1 MGYSSEAAR
10 TRTQRSNNA
19 NKQIKSNKNSLNRDR
34 QNNNNNKYNCCDN
47 YTSSDSSSLRLLSSE
62 VIFQSSAD
70 SDDEKEAT
78 HTKATKCRRQA
89 DNTTR
94 IIAIK
99 KTQKRRKD
107 VEEAKEEA
115 EKEGEAAESGVE
127 AEETE
132 KQIQIECGKP
142 CDEGVETEAVAVER
156 EERQRCCKLS
166 AAFVNNCTTAV
177 DTNNNNKDNNNNRE
191 THSTECDDA
200 CANFHRT
207 SNGNNNCCHYR
218 QLSREQL
225 PQTRVALPPQAEAAE
240 QQQLHQQ
247 QQQTQTPA
255 ADRNVWWRTTSA
267 SLSPPTETA
276 ARTTASAR
284 DLERPNYTGVKAL
297 AARSGEDQCLQ
308 EFLQQ
313 ACSALTE
320 RLACLRDNMGFY
332 GANELDP
339 QAMEKRKTVGAGMR
353 TPTEQQKQRKLLES
367 KCQPLQMAYKRG
379 REQKQ
384 LTEQQQQKTKQ
395 RTVERQQAKQQQTG
409 ELKAPSA
416 AQRNAL
422 TYCHHQKQK
431 HKQQQQHNHDHQQ
444 PQTPFQQHRPQQQ
457 QLSVSNKNLKNQPQQ
472 QQHHSP
478 QQRQQPQKLLPAQK
492 KSQKPQ
498 QQQQQ
503 QQKQR
508 HRLRRGIQTVAAA
521 AYGAFSYIGHNY
533 YHLLGNSF
541 SFYAV
546 SSVILALCYLT
557 TTTAAAHSPDKAPF
571 DKHPIQSIDWSKF
584 DESSSDKEILDLLLE
599 KKRYDKRL
607 LPPVNDEDFC
617 CGLSS
622 PDMAKVSNSRRP
634 HNRGTLTVNVNVL
647 LLSLASPDE
656 SSLKYEV
663 EFLLNQQWNDPR
675 LQYGNKSH
683 YDFLNA
689 LHHHDS
695 IWTPDTYFI
704 MHGDFKDPIIPMH
717 FALRI
722 YRNGTITYA
731 MRRHLILSCQGSL
744 HIFPFDDPKC
754 SFSMESIS
762 YEEAQI
768 KYVWKNDEDTL
779 RKSPSLT
786 TLNAYLIKNQTTP
799 CDQNSW
805 RGNYSCLRVDL
816 IFTRDRAFYFTTVFI
831 PGIILVTSSFITFWL
846 EWNAVP
852 ARSMIGNY
860 SCLEVELTFTRDR
873 AYYFTTVF
881 IPGIILVTSSF
892 ITFWLEWNAVPARV
906 MIGVTTM
913 LNFFTTSNGFRSTLP
928 VVSNL
933 TAMNVWDGVC
943 MCFIY
948 ASLLEFVCVN
958 YMGRKRPQHNAVYRP
973 GENPVTQGIIER
985 EFHAALLSE
994 KATMGASSSTTTGT
1008 SIPVTPTPMHPYH
1021 TDLSTATT
1029 QTPLPPSPPPP
1040 PTATAAYGM
1049 STVDA
1054 PRIRWEEQHG
1064 GIIGV
1069 AMQNLRARSIRRRTR
1084 SPGSATSASSSY
1096 ADTEAGRSKTPTT
1109 TTMSTVIEPVY
1120 TEPTFDA
1127 AECGANMPPHETTVT
1142 VEVEPTLPAP
1152 AVPTQ
1157 QRRSISTNTPPLIL
1171 SGSNKPP
1178 EDESASGVTE
1188 PSVANADTA
1197 TVEMPTEDVRTA
1209 AQLDT
1214 QGVADASGHLPVKP
1228 PRRKQSRSSSP
1239 VPFYEQVGQPE
1250 AANGHGLGAMNAETF
1265 FKFTAIYQGEKRRDV
1280 RAPNEIVAC
1289 TTCGG
1294 SSSPCTHSANNGCAT
1309 ETCFVQVRKKE
1320 PPHPIRI
1327 AKTIDVIARIT
1338 FPTAYA
1344 IFLIFFF
1351 VHYKGFS

>member
-1 MGYSSEAAR
+1 MGYSSEAAK
-10 TRTQRSNNA
+10 TRTQRSSIYSY
-19 NKQIKSNKNSLNRDR
+19 KYKSNKNCPNTESQHFSNY
-34 QNNNNNKYNCCDN
+34 NNNCNSNNTNNCCDN
-47 YTSSDSSSLRLLSSE
+47 YKSSDINSLRLLSSE
-62 VIFQSSAD
+62 VICQCSSSAD
-70 SDDEKEAT
+70 SDEEANISKESDNNS
-78 HTKATKCRRQA
+78 KRRRRRQQ
-89 DNTTR
+89 TTQNATTF
-94 IIAIK
+94 IANK
-99 KTQKRRKD
+99 KTSKN
-107 VEEAKEEA
+107 EPEEA
-115 EKEGEAAESGVE
+115 EVKAEEEELRVEKGGREEVQVDGAE

-132 KQIQIECGKP
+132 RQTQIECNHS
-142 CDEGVETEAVAVER
+142 EGVWTEADAVAF
-156 EERQRCCKLS
+156 EELHRTDDIHCKLTAS
-166 AAFVNNCTTAV
+166 FVNNCTTQAIARKRNNSSNNS
-177 DTNNNNKDNNNNRE
+177 NNNNNNNRKA
-191 THSTECDDA
+191 THDTQASVCGNFVCHTE
-200 CANFHRT
+200 
-207 SNGNNNCCHYR
+207 SGNNNCSYR
-218 QLSREQL
+218 LPLSREQL
-225 PQTRVALPPQAEAAE
+225 PQTRDALPPQTGQGEGKQQQQLQTQALDEPADANENVCATLSQPTETAAGTSAYAGECGAKSAAARNEHNQGWQVLLQQARSALTEHWANLRDNLIMHKTKEWDLLCEAEEEVTKPACDRGEATKTE
-240 QQQLHQQ
+240 QQQKRCKGLQSKCQPPLQLAYKRGRQQTAQCEQQQMQQKQQQRTDELQLAKCCRQRQRRRQHELKANLCEQRNAITYCHHHQQ
-247 QQQTQTPA
+247 QQQQ
-255 ADRNVWWRTTSA
+255 
-267 SLSPPTETA
+267 
-276 ARTTASAR
+276 
-284 DLERPNYTGVKAL
+284 
-297 AARSGEDQCLQ
+297 Q
-308 EFLQQ
+308 EK
-313 ACSALTE
+313 
-320 RLACLRDNMGFY
+320 D
-332 GANELDP
+332 
-339 QAMEKRKTVGAGMR
+339 K
-353 TPTEQQKQRKLLES
+353 
-367 KCQPLQMAYKRG
+367 
-379 REQKQ
+379 
-384 LTEQQQQKTKQ
+384 EQQQNKIEKRHKKT
-395 RTVERQQAKQQQTG
+395 
-409 ELKAPSA
+409 S
-416 AQRNAL
+416 
-422 TYCHHQKQK
+422 Y
-431 HKQQQQHNHDHQQ
+431 
-444 PQTPFQQHRPQQQ
+444 
-457 QLSVSNKNLKNQPQQ
+457 S
-472 QQHHSP
+472 
-478 QQRQQPQKLLPAQK
+478 
-492 KSQKPQ
+492 Q

-503 QQKQR
+503 QQQQDEQQHHSPQSKPQKQQQQPQNQQQHQQNRR
-508 HRLRRGIQTVAAA
+508 HRLRRGVQTAAAA

-533 YHLLGNSF
+533 YHLLGNSI
-541 SFYAV
+541 SFYAA
-546 SSVILALCYLT
+546 SSLILVLCYLT
-557 TTTAAAHSPDKAPF
+557 TTTTAAHSPDKAPF

-805 RGNYSCLRVDL
+805 RGNYSCL
-816 IFTRDRAFYFTTVFI
+816 
-831 PGIILVTSSFITFWL
+831 
-846 EWNAVP
+846 
-852 ARSMIGNY
+852 
-860 SCLEVELTFTRDR
+860 EVELTFTRDR

-973 GENPVTQGIIER
+973 GENPVTQR
-985 EFHAALLSE
+985 LPAVLSRIGVILASPL
-994 KATMGASSSTTTGT
+994 ATVGTSGSTTTGT

-1021 TDLSTATT
+1021 TDFTTTSTTTQSTA
-1029 QTPLPPSPPPP
+1029 QTPLPPASPPP
-1040 PTATAAYGM
+1040 TGI

-1084 SPGSATSASSSY
+1084 SPGSAASAASSY
-1096 ADTEAGRSKTPTT
+1096 ADTESGRIRTPTS
-1109 TTMSTVIEPVY
+1109 TMSTVVEPVY
-1120 TEPTFDA
+1120 TEPNFVA
-1127 AECGANMPPHETTVT
+1127 NGAGVADVASTQHETTVT

-1152 AVPTQ
+1152 APTQQQLQ

-1171 SGSNKPP
+1171 SGIGKQQM
-1178 EDESASGVTE
+1178 ESE
-1188 PSVANADTA
+1188 EMTA
-1197 TVEMPTEDVRTA
+1197 TTSATDLEMPRAAAVDTQEATE
-1209 AQLDT
+1209 QLDAS
-1214 QGVADASGHLPVKP
+1214 GVADASGHLPVKP
-1228 PRRKQSRSSSP
+1228 PRRKTSRSNSP
-1239 VPFYEQVGQPE
+1239 VPFYEQVAQEG
-1250 AANGHGLGAMNAETF
+1250 ANGHGLGAMTAET
-1265 FKFTAIYQGEKRRDV
+1265 GEKRRDV